1 MAHASAASETTA
13 TVEKYASKT
22 AEEAAAANQ
31 EKVATEK
38 MSNKAS
44 YNCDQC
50 EYSNTK
56 EKGAEATKASE
67 KHSNE
72 VSLRHPDAPG

>member
-13 TVEKYASKT
+13 T
-22 AEEAAAANQ
+22 
-31 EKVATEK
+31 VATEK

-50 EYSNTK
+50 ECIK
-56 EKGAEATKASE
+56 KGAEETQANET
-67 KHSNE
+67 HSNE
-72 VSLRHPDAPG
+72 VFHPLCASGRHPDAPGRLGG